1 LGGRSYDCPLL
12 PILVALAVAAVP
24 GERLDYGLRYG
35 PIALG
40 TLVLETLEPETVGT
54 DECWHFRA
62 ELELT
67 RSFSWLFWASYRL
80 ESWCRVSD
88 MVTLRSYKR
97 TREPNYRAEWTA
109 DFDLDQRAVC
119 YSDGKTIPV
128 QPDARDLLTTWYY
141 FRTLPM
147 SPGDTVRTALH
158 VDRRNY
164 QLVAVARDAKTVSV
178 PAGVFDCI
186 AVVPSTGGP
195 LGTVYLADDEERIPV
210 SIRTRVG
217 GLVVSAF
224 LRSVSYEEE
233 R

>member
-1 LGGRSYDCPLL
+1 
-12 PILVALAVAAVP
+12 
-24 GERLDYGLRYG
+24 
-35 PIALG
+35 
-40 TLVLETLEPETVGT
+40 
-54 DECWHFRA
+54 
-62 ELELT
+62 
-67 RSFSWLFWASYRL
+67 
-80 ESWCRVSD
+80 
-88 MVTLRSYKR
+88 MVTLQSYKR
-97 TREPNYRAEWTA
+97 TREPNYRAEWSA
-109 DFDLDQRAVC
+109 IFDLEQSVVR
-119 YSDGKTIPV
+119 YSTGKTSPV

-147 SPGDTVRTALH
+147 LPGDTVKTALH

-164 QLVAVARDAKTVSV
+164 KLVAVARAAKTVST

-186 AVVPSTGGP
+186 AVVPSAGGP
-195 LGTVYLADDEERIPV
+195 LGTVYLSDDKERIPV

>member
-1 LGGRSYDCPLL
+1 VLS
-12 PILVALAVAAVP
+12 ILAALAIAAVP

-35 PIALG
+35 PVALG

-54 DECWHFRA
+54 TECWHFRA
-62 ELELT
+62 DLELT
-67 RSFSWLFWASYRL
+67 RSFSWLFWANYRL

-97 TREPNYRAEWTA
+97 TREPNYRAEWSA
-109 DFDLDQRAVC
+109 DFDLAQSLVR
-119 YSDGKTIPV
+119 YSDGKTIPI

-147 SPGDTVRTALH
+147 LPGDTVKTALH

-164 QLVAVARDAKTVSV
+164 KLVAVARAAKTVST
-178 PAGVFDCI
+178 PAGVYDCI
-186 AVVPSTGGP
+186 AVVPNAGGP
-195 LGTVYLADDEERIPV
+195 LGTVYLTDDEERIPV

>member
-1 LGGRSYDCPLL
+1 VGCFYDCPVLS
-12 PILVALAVAAVP
+12 ILVALVIAIVP
-24 GERLDYGLRYG
+24 GERLEYGLRYG
-35 PIALG
+35 PVSIG
-40 TLVLETLEPETVGT
+40 TLTLETLEPETIGT

-62 ELELT
+62 GMELT
-67 RSFSWLFWASYRL
+67 RSFSWLFWANYRL
-80 ESWCRVSD
+80 ETWCRTSD

-109 DFDLDQRAVC
+109 DYYTDQSLVR
-119 YSDGKTIPV
+119 YSDGKTVSI
-128 QPDARDLLTTWYY
+128 DSGTRDLLSTWYY
-141 FRTLPM
+141 FRTIPLA
-147 SPGDTVRTALH
+147 PGDTAMTALH

-164 QLVAVARDAKTVSV
+164 RLVAVARATKPVST

-186 AVVPSTGGP
+186 AIVPNAGSP
-195 LGTVYLADDEERIPV
+195 LGTVYLTDDAERIPV

-224 LRSVSYEEE
+224 LRSIPSKEE

>member
-1 LGGRSYDCPLL
+1 MLSV
-12 PILVALAVAAVP
+12 LVALVVAIVP

-35 PIALG
+35 PVALG
-40 TLVLETLEPETVGT
+40 TLTLEMLEPETVGT
-54 DECWHFRA
+54 TECWHFRA
-62 ELELT
+62 DLELT
-67 RSFSWLFWASYRL
+67 RSFSWLFWANYRL

-109 DFDLDQRAVC
+109 EFDLDRSVAC
-119 YSDGKTIPV
+119 YSDGSTIAVKPN
-128 QPDARDLLTTWYY
+128 ARDLLSTWYY
-141 FRTLPM
+141 FRTLPLE
-147 SPGDTVRTALH
+147 PGDTVKTPLH

-164 QLVAVARDAKTVSV
+164 SLVAVARPAKTVST

-186 AVVPSTGGP
+186 AVVPNAGGP
-195 LGTVYLADDEERIPV
+195 LGTVFQTDDGERLPV

-233 R
+233 E